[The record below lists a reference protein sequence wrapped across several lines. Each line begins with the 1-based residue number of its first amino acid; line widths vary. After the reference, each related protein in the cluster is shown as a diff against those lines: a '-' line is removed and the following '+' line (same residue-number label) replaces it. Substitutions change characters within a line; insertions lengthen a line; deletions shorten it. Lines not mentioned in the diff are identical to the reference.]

1 MGDAPIDPNAAT
13 LASDSDVVTSPDTL
27 PISLGSYEILTELGR
42 GGMGSV
48 YLGKRSGPG
57 GFLKLVAIKRIH
69 PHLAKEAAFVTMF
82 LDEARVAA
90 SIQHANVA
98 QVFELKADDGEY
110 LLIMEYV
117 HGVTL
122 DELLRASDSGL
133 PVDVALTIASGAIA
147 GLHAAHTAKD
157 HLGTPLHLVHRDA
170 TPHNIFLTFEG
181 DVKLSDFGV
190 ARAEGRLTK
199 TETGRL
205 KGKAAY
211 MSPEQLH
218 GREIDA
224 RLDIFSIGVVLWEML
239 TGQRL
244 FVGNSQAE
252 IMMKIV
258 TGTAPAP
265 SELNP
270 DVSPELDALVR
281 KALDPEPDRRFQ
293 SAREMQN
300 AIDALRDGNT
310 DAQKDVA
317 EAIAQRMPDAKP
329 ERDATL
335 TTRRDVAA
343 PVQVPSQ
350 SGVQLSAPRA
360 SSAHATDPDPAPARS
375 RAAYWIAALALLGV
389 GGAGGTWVAM
399 QSAEA
404 VDEPVRSTVETR
416 QRTEAVVESTPD
428 DVVAEDITESDD
440 GEGEAL
446 APGEAPSEAPG
457 EATEQIASSM
467 RRTIMRTITRSDMR
481 VVESSAMET
490 MSEVDTPAMT
500 AMRVGRAFLTFI
512 PTRAAEVFIEGRSY
526 GWTPMRGR
534 EIPAGDVVLM
544 LRPREGEARRVT
556 IHAEPGQTV
565 TVPRNT
571 L

>member
-13 LASDSDVVTSPDTL
+13 LASDSDVVTSPDAL
-27 PISLGSYEILTELGR
+27 PVSLGSYEILRELGR

-98 QVFELKADDGEY
+98 QVFELKAEQGQY

-122 DELLRASDSGL
+122 DELLRASESGL
-133 PVDVALTIASGAIA
+133 PIEVALTIASGALA

-157 HLGTPLHLVHRDA
+157 HLGNPLNLVHRDA

-239 TGQRL
+239 TARRL
-244 FVGNSQAE
+244 FVGESQAQ
-252 IMMKIV
+252 IMMNVV
-258 TGTAPAP
+258 TGKAPAP

-281 KALDPEPDRRFQ
+281 KALSPEPDERFQ
-293 SAREMQN
+293 SAREMQV
-300 AIDALRDGNT
+300 AIDALRAHDP
-310 DAQKDVA
+310 DAQKAVA
-317 EAIAQRMPDAKP
+317 EAIARRMPDAKP
-329 ERDATL
+329 ERDAAL
-335 TTRRDVAA
+335 TTRRDVAP

-350 SGVQLSAPRA
+350 SGVQLSAPKA
-360 SSAHATDPDPAPARS
+360 SSAHATDPDPAPRS
-375 RAAYWIAALALLGV
+375 RAGYGLATLIVLALGV
-389 GGAGGTWVAM
+389 GGTWLAL
-399 QSAEA
+399 QPGSDP
-404 VDEPVRSTVETR
+404 VDEPRRTAVETR
-416 QRTEAVVESTPD
+416 ASMETTPVVEDMQGDVVDEDDTESGVVGNRTEGE
-428 DVVAEDITESDD
+428 ESDEAEN
-440 GEGEAL
+440 GEGER
-446 APGEAPSEAPG
+446 
-457 EATEQIASSM
+457 IASSM
-467 RRTIMRTITRSDMR
+467 RRTTMRTVMRSDMR
-481 VVESSAMET
+481 VVVEASAMATMQEVET
-490 MSEVDTPAMT
+490 P
-500 AMRVGRAFLTFI
+500 MRAGRAFLNFI
-512 PTRAAEVFIEGRSY
+512 PTRAAEVFIDGRSY
-526 GWTPMRGR
+526 GWTPMRR
-534 EIPAGDVVLM
+534 KAIPSGDVVLV
-544 LRPREGEARRVT
+544 LRPRDGEARRVT
-556 IHAEPGQTV
+556 IHAEPGEVV
-565 TVPRNT
+565 TVPRDT